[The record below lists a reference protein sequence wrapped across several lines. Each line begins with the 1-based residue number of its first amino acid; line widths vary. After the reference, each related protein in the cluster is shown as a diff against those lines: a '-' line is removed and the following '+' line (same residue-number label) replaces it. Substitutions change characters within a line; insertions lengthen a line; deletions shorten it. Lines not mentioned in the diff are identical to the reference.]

1 MGAKHVKYKNYYL
14 KTSFK
19 FNFLKTVFIT
29 VLKTKTKILLP
40 VKRLR
45 TCLVAGIKYKIF
57 FETKKYWVLH
67 LNILFPI
74 FPIQNKILKKEMFLK
89 LSHLSLSQKNS
100 HTLNLKLIIKKNYMS
115 FIHLSLSTHTHTQK
129 KKKIYI
135 LLFIKNLKKLKS
147 RNGILIIFFFNIL
160 KIILKSRSKKLMM

>member
-19 FNFLKTVFIT
+19 FNFLKTIFIT

-129 KKKIYI
+129 KKKSTYYF
-135 LLFIKNLKKLKS
+135 L
-147 RNGILIIFFFNIL
+147 
-160 KIILKSRSKKLMM
+160 